1 MLRVWRRPSEAVK
14 VDWSQDGAWDARVG
28 VWVVIGI
35 VACVLYAPSPK
46 LTKKDRNDLNLFI
59 FKVILGWFLD
69 EIKARFVGW
78 EGLKLKVAG

>member
-1 MLRVWRRPSEAVK
+1 
-14 VDWSQDGAWDARVG
+14 
-28 VWVVIGI
+28 
-35 VACVLYAPSPK
+35 
-46 LTKKDRNDLNLFI
+46 LNLFI